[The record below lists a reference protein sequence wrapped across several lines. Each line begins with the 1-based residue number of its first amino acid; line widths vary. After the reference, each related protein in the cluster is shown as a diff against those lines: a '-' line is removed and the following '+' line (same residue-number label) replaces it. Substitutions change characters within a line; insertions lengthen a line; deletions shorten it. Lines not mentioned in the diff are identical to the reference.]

1 MGSPS
6 TVTAPESAC
15 STPMIMRMAVVL
27 PAPLPPT
34 NPVIMPGLMTK
45 LMSVRTWWS
54 PNDLCI
60 LSSLITFPIYTGT
73 TAPQLECARDG
84 FRCGN
89 NAVHKFFCIRE
100 VIGHDHRQG
109 RHGLSTLCSDGR
121 RNRRYPKLCFF
132 ANERISLTSD
142 VVEVAAE
149 TFGMRD
155 GFRREL
161 GQRLR

>member
-54 PNDLCI
+54 PNDLLI
-60 LSSLITFPIYTGT
+60 PSSLITLTNLHAPLRPAARVRQRSLSPLRGPRVRAFLVPRNHLAPPPTGT
-73 TAPQLECARDG
+73 PRFVCAVFGWVPRSLQFQVGFLVERAHTLAVEC
-84 FRCGN
+84 
-89 NAVHKFFCIRE
+89 
-100 VIGHDHRQG
+100 
-109 RHGLSTLCSDGR
+109 R
-121 RNRRYPKLCFF
+121 RGYG
-132 ANERISLTSD
+132 
-142 VVEVAAE
+142 VAAQ
-149 TFGMRD
+149 G
-155 GFRREL
+155 G
-161 GQRLR
+161 